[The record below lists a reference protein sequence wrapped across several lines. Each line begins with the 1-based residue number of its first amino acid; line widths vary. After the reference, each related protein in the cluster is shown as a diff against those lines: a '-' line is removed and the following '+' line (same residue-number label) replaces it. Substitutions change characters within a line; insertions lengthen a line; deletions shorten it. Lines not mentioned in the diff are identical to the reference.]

1 MKRSFAILAL
11 LAILP
16 ASAALAGETCSVPP
30 AKRQSFQAL
39 ARLASEFEWT
49 IDRLK
54 IDDGCYE
61 LRVTDTGGNILK
73 VRVDPA
79 TLELV
84 DGKVKRFGA
93 NADAYPAKRKSGAAR
108 H

>member
-16 ASAALAGETCSVPP
+16 ASAALAGETCAVPP

-54 IDDGCYE
+54 IGDGCYE

-73 VRVDPA
+73 VWIDPA
-79 TLELV
+79 TLEVV
-84 DGKVKRFGA
+84 DGKVKRFSAG
-93 NADAYPAKRKSGAAR
+93 ADAYPANRESGAAR